1 MTNYNILRTRL
12 IRSMALTDVLK
23 IHFNIII
30 LTMPRSKWSLSLTFL
45 HQNHVR
51 TSPLPQN
58 SYMLQFR
65 EIVCDYAKWIHLVQD
80 VTKCRAFEN
89 VTSICSH
96 TSSRILLDNRYDLKL
111 LEKDVVL
118 RLCL

>member
-1 MTNYNILRTRL
+1 
-12 IRSMALTDVLK
+12 
-23 IHFNIII
+23 
-30 LTMPRSKWSLSLTFL
+30 
-45 HQNHVR
+45 
-51 TSPLPQN
+51 
-58 SYMLQFR
+58 MLQFR
-65 EIVCDYAKWIHLVQD
+65 EIMCDYVKWIHLVQD